1 MDTLKIIKNAYN
13 SSAFI
18 SIHRN
23 GRNHNDLQVLS
34 YTNDMVTFLK
44 GHKKIDIPMNEVQ
57 VNVDYT
63 DKLYRDMYCKETVGM
78 TFDQLANKLE
88 YMYRCD
94 ECDVTQV
101 GYKYGLSS
109 AKRLI
114 ATVNGLELVAAMT
127 YNTVT
132 GIRFPD
138 GTKVRKI
145 YSNTS
150 SRWDYQIL

>member
-63 DKLYRDMYCKETVGM
+63 DKLYRDMH
-78 TFDQLANKLE
+78 DL
-88 YMYRCD
+88 
-94 ECDVTQV
+94 
-101 GYKYGLSS
+101 
-109 AKRLI
+109 
-114 ATVNGLELVAAMT
+114 
-127 YNTVT
+127 
-132 GIRFPD
+132 
-138 GTKVRKI
+138 
-145 YSNTS
+145 
-150 SRWDYQIL
+150 